1 MADTDITVNESNANQ
16 IDIKVATANDFI
28 ITANKFEV
36 QASSVIDMNG
46 QELILDADAD
56 TSITS
61 DTDDQIDVKIAGAD
75 DFVFTTN
82 KFTAAASSGI
92 VLTKTAIASDE
103 ATSAGAVT
111 SNNFCLSH
119 TLTQNGA
126 LADDAVLADVIVTSD
141 KVLATSTVIGNSSL
155 DVAVRIHTVVAGS
168 FKVSITNVSGA
179 ELANDSTMILNYV
192 IL

>member
-61 DTDDQIDVKIAGAD
+61 DTDDQIDIKIAGAD
-75 DFVFTTN
+75 DF
-82 KFTAAASSGI
+82 KFTANSMNILSGSTLAIDSGATITSGATAGI
-92 VLTKTAIASDE
+92 VLTKTAAVSDE
-103 ATSAGAVT
+103 ATNTGDFT
-111 SNNFCLSH
+111 SNNYNIRDRKS
-119 TLTQNGA
+119 
-126 LADDAVLADVIVTSD
+126 
-141 KVLATSTVIGNSSL
+141 
-155 DVAVRIHTVVAGS
+155 VV
-168 FKVSITNVSGA
+168 
-179 ELANDSTMILNYV
+179 
-192 IL
+192 